1 MTKTLIPVT
10 GKLDVNQSANENSL
24 ILFLL
29 NLLKCAVSPVLEVF
43 FCKLKNAV
51 QIKQIINLDKKTQSE
66 AF

>member
-1 MTKTLIPVT
+1 MTKTWIPVT

-29 NLLKCAVSPVLEVF
+29 NLLKCAVSSCSGSVLLQV
-43 FCKLKNAV
+43 KNV
-51 QIKQIINLDKKTQSE
+51 VHIKQIMNLDKKTQSE

>member
-29 NLLKCAVSPVLEVF
+29 NLLKCAVSSCSGSVLLQ
-43 FCKLKNAV
+43 LK
-51 QIKQIINLDKKTQSE
+51 KMLYL
-66 AF
+66 

>member
-29 NLLKCAVSPVLEVF
+29 NLLKCAVSSCSGSVLLQV
-43 FCKLKNAV
+43 
-51 QIKQIINLDKKTQSE
+51 KKCCTNKTNY
-66 AF
+66 